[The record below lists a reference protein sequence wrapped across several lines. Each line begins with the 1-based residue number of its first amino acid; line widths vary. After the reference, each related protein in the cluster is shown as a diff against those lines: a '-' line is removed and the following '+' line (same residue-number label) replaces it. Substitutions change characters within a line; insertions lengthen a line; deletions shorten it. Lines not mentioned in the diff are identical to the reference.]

1 MIQRTKCELI
11 SRVHR
16 RKATILPTSR
26 KWMISQG
33 KRDGWILSR
42 MRLLADDIVSFSI
55 PLPFFTHLLISLSRR
70 FEIRGT
76 KMREKERERE
86 RFAREVRR
94 PLIDSEPPSF
104 PSIVPPS
111 RVSTV
116 ARHLLALCPWR
127 KEKSLGRER
136 ERGRGRSRHSILRF
150 LEKSKGSFS
159 SCFIF
164 EMFLSPLTIL
174 PSSSDRFVNPSRTCF
189 EFYHPSTSD
198 GRDPSRMLKRS

>member
-1 MIQRTKCELI
+1 
-11 SRVHR
+11 
-16 RKATILPTSR
+16 
-26 KWMISQG
+26 MISQG

-55 PLPFFTHLLISLSRR
+55 PLPFFTHLLISLSLVALKSEARR
-70 FEIRGT
+70 
-76 KMREKERERE
+76 MREKERERE

-159 SCFIF
+159 FCFIF

-198 GRDPSRMLKRS
+198 GRDPSRMLKRSWK

>member
-76 KMREKERERE
+76 KMREKERERGLRE
-86 RFAREVRR
+86 RFEDLSSTPNLPPFPRLFHPLVFQRLLVIFLLFVPGERR
-94 PLIDSEPPSF
+94 SLWD
-104 PSIVPPS
+104 
-111 RVSTV
+111 
-116 ARHLLALCPWR
+116 
-127 KEKSLGRER
+127 EKER
-136 ERGRGRSRHSILRF
+136 EGEVDLAIRSFVSSKRVRVVF
-150 LEKSKGSFS
+150 LPVLFSKCFS
-159 SCFIF
+159 
-164 EMFLSPLTIL
+164 P
-174 PSSSDRFVNPSRTCF
+174 P
-189 EFYHPSTSD
+189 
-198 GRDPSRMLKRS
+198 